1 MNQEKIF
8 SKQWCMA
15 YLYIIIGSLIFA
27 IGDVMFANP
36 YILAPGGVYGLAN
49 VLNHVHPWEISNYSL
64 CMDIPLL
71 LIGTLI
77 LGLKFG
83 VKTVVSIILIWA
95 FVKGIENF
103 WGYAPIIHNGIVD
116 NPEEIP
122 EFFKNSLIAFP
133 DKAGKT
139 VYFIPDYFLNTILT
153 GAVYGIAIGL
163 IFKSG
168 ATSGGSDIIAMIFH
182 KYTKISLG
190 TLVIVIDSLITLTT
204 FLAAP
209 KIYLPIYSI
218 IVIVLEGWIIDLIVD
233 GFKTYKT
240 IFIVT
245 DRYEEVRSFI
255 INDMQRGGTCFLGTG
270 MYAGKERHVIY
281 TTLSRREY
289 IRLRQQIV
297 TIDPHAFINI
307 ISSNEIMG
315 NGFKELK

>member
-77 LGLKFG
+77 LGPKFG

-139 VYFIPDYFLNTILT
+139 VYFIPDYFLNTVVAGVI
-153 GAVYGIAIGL
+153 YGVAIGL

-168 ATSGGSDIIAMIFH
+168 SAAVSPATFEMPATDVVITATFENNAELTSIADASVAVPQQDYIYKNSAYPPEPTVTLNSVTLGKGQDYTVEYSDNVNAGTADIGNYNISDMNGRGKGDGLKLLKAV
-182 KYTKISLG
+182 KYLSLG
-190 TLVIVIDSLITLTT
+190 NV
-204 FLAAP
+204 
-209 KIYLPIYSI
+209 
-218 IVIVLEGWIIDLIVD
+218 
-233 GFKTYKT
+233 
-240 IFIVT
+240 
-245 DRYEEVRSFI
+245 
-255 INDMQRGGTCFLGTG
+255 
-270 MYAGKERHVIY
+270 
-281 TTLSRREY
+281 
-289 IRLRQQIV
+289 
-297 TIDPHAFINI
+297 
-307 ISSNEIMG
+307 
-315 NGFKELK
+315 